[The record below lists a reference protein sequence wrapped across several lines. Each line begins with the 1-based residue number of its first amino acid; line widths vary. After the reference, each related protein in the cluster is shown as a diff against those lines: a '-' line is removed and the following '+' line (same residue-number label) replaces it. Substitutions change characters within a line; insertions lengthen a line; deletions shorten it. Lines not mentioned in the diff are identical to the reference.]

1 VNIYVEGLLAAG
13 PTDVGGPIRW
23 VSYGSQSYP
32 DYFVIG
38 GLPYPGSM
46 DWYYANGTID
56 DVRVYN
62 YALSH
67 GEIVTLAEQEPAAYH
82 PVTSAANIYD
92 EEAKLSKKV
101 NFADFAIL
109 ADHWLE
115 GPVLWP

>member
-1 VNIYVEGLLAAG
+1 
-13 PTDVGGPIRW
+13 
-23 VSYGSQSYP
+23 
-32 DYFVIG
+32 
-38 GLPYPGSM
+38 M
-46 DWYYANGTID
+46 DWYYVNGAID

-62 YALSH
+62 YALPH

-109 ADHWLE
+109 APRRSTSPTSPSWRTIGSKGRYYGRKWRWKRLIE
-115 GPVLWP
+115 LVFLV